1 MSNSKFAGDKKVG
14 ASILGRWEKRFVD
27 QWLPRIPD
35 SVETYHLTLL
45 TLLWSLLAL
54 LFFWLAKGNL
64 HWLWGG
70 SALIVL
76 QYLSDLFDGALGR
89 RRGTGLIKWG
99 FYMDHLLDYVFQSAI
114 VIGYSMIAP
123 EEVPDYY
130 FFGLLLITGGY
141 MVNSFLWFAA
151 TNRFE
156 ISYFGIGPTEVRIL
170 VIVLNASIIF
180 IGTSRWPITVPVL
193 FGILLIGLAAI
204 VYRTQKQLWKM
215 DMQSKR
221 EQSSSA
227 KDN

>member
-1 MSNSKFAGDKKVG
+1 MSDFKFAGDKKVG

-27 QWLPRIPD
+27 QWLPRLPD
-35 SVETYHLTLL
+35 GVETYHLTLL

-54 LFFWLAKGNL
+54 LFFWLAKDNL
-64 HWLWGG
+64 HWLWGV

-123 EEVPDYY
+123 DGLDYY

-170 VIVLNASIIF
+170 AIVLNASIIF
-180 IGTSRWPITVPVL
+180 METSQWPITVPVL

-204 VYRTQKQLWKM
+204 VYRTQKQLWEI
-215 DMQSKR
+215 DMQAKR
-221 EQSSSA
+221 EQSSSQG
-227 KDN
+227 N

>member
-14 ASILGRWEKRFVD
+14 ASILGRWERRFVD

-35 SVETYHLTLL
+35 GIETYHLTLL

-54 LFFWLAKGNL
+54 FFFWLAEAKDNL
-64 HWLWGG
+64 HWLWAV

-89 RRGTGLIKWG
+89 HRGTGLIKWG

-123 EEVPDYY
+123 PGLAYY

-156 ISYFGIGPTEVRIL
+156 ISYFGIGPTEVRLLAIA
-170 VIVLNASIIF
+170 LNASIIF
-180 IGTSRWPITVPVL
+180 IGISPWPITVPILFWILL
-193 FGILLIGLAAI
+193 FGLVAI
-204 VYRTQKQLWKM
+204 VYRTQKQLWKI

-221 EQSSSA
+221 KPSSSG
-227 KDN
+227 N

>member
-35 SVETYHLTLL
+35 GIETYHLTLL

-54 LFFWLAKGNL
+54 LFFWLAKSNL
-64 HWLWGG
+64 HWLWAV

-123 EEVPDYY
+123 EGLDYY

-170 VIVLNASIIF
+170 AIVLNTAIIF
-180 IGTSRWPITVPVL
+180 IGTSQWPITVPVL
-193 FGILLIGLAAI
+193 FGILLIGLVTI
-204 VYRTQKQLWKM
+204 VYRTQKHLWKM
-215 DMQSKR
+215 DMQAKR
-221 EQSSSA
+221 EQSSS
-227 KDN
+227 KGN

>member
-1 MSNSKFAGDKKVG
+1 MSNFKFAGDKKVG

-27 QWLPRIPD
+27 QWLPHIPD
-35 SVETYHLTLL
+35 GIETYHLTLL

-54 LFFWLAKGNL
+54 IFFWLAKSNS
-64 HWLWGG
+64 HWLWAV

-89 RRGTGLIKWG
+89 RRDTGLIKWG

-123 EEVPDYY
+123 EGLDYY

-141 MVNSFLWFAA
+141 MANSFLWFAA

-170 VIVLNASIIF
+170 AIALNASIIF
-180 IGTSRWPITVPVL
+180 IGTSPWPITVPV
-193 FGILLIGLAAI
+193 FFWILLVGLVGI
-204 VYRTQKQLWKM
+204 VYRTQKQLWKI

-221 EQSSSA
+221 EQSSSEG
-227 KDN
+227 N

>member
-1 MSNSKFAGDKKVG
+1 MSNSNFAGDKKVG
-14 ASILGRWEKRFVD
+14 ASILGRWEKRFVA
-27 QWLPRIPD
+27 QCLPRIPD

-54 LFFWLAKGNL
+54 LFFWLAKSNL
-64 HWLWGG
+64 HWLWAV

-76 QYLSDLFDGALGR
+76 QYFSDLFDGALGR

-123 EEVPDYY
+123 EGLDYW

-170 VIVLNASIIF
+170 AIVLNAAIIF
-180 IGTSRWPITVPVL
+180 IGTSQWRITVPVL
-193 FGILLIGLAAI
+193 LGILLIGLAAI

-221 EQSSSA
+221 EQSSS
-227 KDN
+227 KGN